1 MFDRRSALAI
11 LAAGLAPAFPVLAQP
26 STGFPS
32 RPVKLIVPY
41 APGGITDA
49 AARLLGAK
57 LQEKWGQSVLIDNR
71 PGASGG
77 IGADVASKSA
87 PDGYTLML
95 AINSMLLA
103 PILDTQLRFDLER
116 DFAPVSLMGTSNYI
130 LVASNEMGVTSL
142 KAFADAVKAAP
153 KKYSYGSIGA
163 GSAIHLYADQL
174 ARQLGADPVHVPFKG
189 AAPLVT
195 ELLSGRIDF
204 AVLDFLTTRPHID
217 AGKLKGLAVTGT
229 QRSALFP
236 AVPTF
241 AESGYPGFDVSGWF
255 ALFAP
260 KGAPAALLQTIAGEV
275 ALAMKQ
281 PDIVAKFAEVGAEVR
296 TSSPDD
302 MARRVANDKIAWQ
315 RLIVEA
321 KLKPQ

>member
-77 IGADVASKSA
+77 IGAYVASKSA

-103 PILDTQLRFDLER
+103 PILD
-116 DFAPVSLMGTSNYI
+116 
-130 LVASNEMGVTSL
+130 
-142 KAFADAVKAAP
+142 DA
-153 KKYSYGSIGA
+153 G
-163 GSAIHLYADQL
+163 
-174 ARQLGADPVHVPFKG
+174 PVHDYEKG
-189 AAPLVT
+189 AMGPAEADRLTADHGGWVEPLAPP
-195 ELLSGRIDF
+195 SD
-204 AVLDFLTTRPHID
+204 
-217 AGKLKGLAVTGT
+217 
-229 QRSALFP
+229 RSA
-236 AVPTF
+236 
-241 AESGYPGFDVSGWF
+241 
-255 ALFAP
+255 
-260 KGAPAALLQTIAGEV
+260 
-275 ALAMKQ
+275 
-281 PDIVAKFAEVGAEVR
+281 
-296 TSSPDD
+296 
-302 MARRVANDKIAWQ
+302 
-315 RLIVEA
+315 
-321 KLKPQ
+321 